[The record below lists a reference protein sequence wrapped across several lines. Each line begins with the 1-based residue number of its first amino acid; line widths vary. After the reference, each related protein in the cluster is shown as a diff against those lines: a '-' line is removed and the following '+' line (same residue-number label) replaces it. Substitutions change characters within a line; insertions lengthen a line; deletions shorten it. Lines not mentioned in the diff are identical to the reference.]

1 MEMIKVEPVKGRFV
15 RVPETGR
22 QVTEPVK
29 VPASSFWLRR
39 IGDGDITVRRKNAF
53 SVIKDFDP
61 TATCDVLKRIRK
73 RNEHQL

>member
-39 IGDGDITVRRKNAF
+39 IGDGDVRRVETDKET
-53 SVIKDFDP
+53 K
-61 TATCDVLKRIRK
+61 
-73 RNEHQL
+73 